1 MSDIDKITKANANKA
16 ASLVRC
22 LAYDTA
28 FNLAITGNPA
38 FAKAILVP
46 ILGRS
51 DFEVK
56 SVQAKYHVQG
66 LGGHSEEFDCLLQFD
81 DGTLCDLEM
90 QKSAGGMTK
99 DRVIAYRDAL
109 GRSAIMEGEV
119 YGARRPTMLVIINN
133 GDIFGDKLPLY
144 EIRPVI
150 MQTGKVFY
158 DKSVIYIAN
167 LKHKDASTELG
178 KLMMDLECEVP
189 EEMHFA
195 PLREGLEMI
204 QSKRGLEMMDR
215 EIENIIK
222 EAVAQCREVYRKE
235 DREEGRVEGGALMLV
250 KLVRSGDITVERAA
264 EELGISVESFKEL
277 MTAKA

>member
-1 MSDIDKITKANANKA
+1 
-16 ASLVRC
+16 
-22 LAYDTA
+22 
-28 FNLAITGNPA
+28 
-38 FAKAILVP
+38 
-46 ILGRS
+46 
-51 DFEVK
+51 
-56 SVQAKYHVQG
+56 
-66 LGGHSEEFDCLLQFD
+66 
-81 DGTLCDLEM
+81 
-90 QKSAGGMTK
+90 
-99 DRVIAYRDAL
+99 
-109 GRSAIMEGEV
+109 
-119 YGARRPTMLVIINN
+119 
-133 GDIFGDKLPLY
+133 
-144 EIRPVI
+144 

-215 EIENIIK
+215 EIENIIQ
-222 EAVAQCREVYRKE
+222 EAIAECREVYRKE
-235 DREEGRVEGGALMLV
+235 DREEGGALMLV

-277 MTAKA
+277 MAAKA